1 MIVIP
6 AIDIQ
11 GGRCVQLRQGVK
23 NSASVYGD
31 DPAAM
36 ARRWVDAGARRLHVV
51 DLDGAFAGE
60 PVNAA
65 LVAGV
70 VRAAGDVP
78 VQVGGGIRSLEA
90 ADKLLSLGV
99 AQVILGTRAITEP
112 QFLREAA
119 QRFPGRVILGLDA
132 RAGRA
137 ATAGW
142 DETTAL
148 DAVEFAAGVADLAL
162 FAIVFTDIERD
173 GMLSGV
179 NAVATAAVANAAGTP
194 VIASGG
200 VRDLDDIQRLRDL
213 GLKEDAL
220 LGVIA
225 GSALYEGTL
234 DLESAQRLAAGASA
248 A

>member
-23 NSASVYGD
+23 DSASVYGD

-234 DLESAQRLAAGASA
+234 DLEPAQRLAAGASA

>member
-119 QRFPGRVILGLDA
+119 QRFPGCVMLGLDA

-142 DETTAL
+142 DETTAV

-179 NAVATAAVANAAGTP
+179 NAAATAAVANAAGTP

-234 DLESAQRLAAGASA
+234 DLEPAQRLAAGAA
-248 A
+248 AA

>member
-11 GGRCVQLRQGVK
+11 DGRCVQLRQGVK
-23 NSASVYGD
+23 DSASVYGD

-78 VQVGGGIRSLEA
+78 VQVGGGIRSLKA

-142 DETTAL
+142 GETTAV

-179 NAVATAAVANAAGTP
+179 NAAATAAVANAAGTP

>member
-36 ARRWVDAGARRLHVV
+36 AWRWVDAGARRLHVV

>member
-36 ARRWVDAGARRLHVV
+36 ARRWVDAGAQRLHVV

-90 ADKLLSLGV
+90 ADKLLSLGA

-142 DETTAL
+142 DETTAV

-179 NAVATAAVANAAGTP
+179 NATATAAVANAAGTP

>member
-142 DETTAL
+142 DETTAV

>member
-11 GGRCVQLRQGVK
+11 GGRCVQLRQGVQDT
-23 NSASVYGD
+23 ASVYGD

-36 ARRWVDAGARRLHVV
+36 ARRWVGAGAQRLHVV

-142 DETTAL
+142 DETTAV

-179 NAVATAAVANAAGTP
+179 NAAATAAVANAAGTP

-234 DLESAQRLAAGASA
+234 DLEPAQRLAAGASA

>member
-11 GGRCVQLRQGVK
+11 GGRCVQLRQGVQDT
-23 NSASVYGD
+23 ASVYGD

-36 ARRWVDAGARRLHVV
+36 ARRWVGAGAQRLHVV

-112 QFLREAA
+112 QFLREAV

-142 DETTAL
+142 DETTAV

-179 NAVATAAVANAAGTP
+179 NAAATAAVANAAGTP

-234 DLESAQRLAAGASA
+234 DLEPAQRLAAGASA

>member
-23 NSASVYGD
+23 DSASVYGD

-36 ARRWVDAGARRLHVV
+36 ARRWVGAGARRLHVV

-70 VRAAGDVP
+70 VQAAGEVP

-112 QFLREAA
+112 QFLRETA

-142 DETTAL
+142 DETTAV

-179 NAVATAAVANAAGTP
+179 NAAATAAVANAAGTP

-200 VRDLDDIQRLRDL
+200 VRDLDDIQRLRGL

-234 DLESAQRLAAGASA
+234 DLEPAQRLAAGASA

>member
-119 QRFPGRVILGLDA
+119 QRFPGRVMLGLDA

-179 NAVATAAVANAAGTP
+179 NAAATAAVANAAGTP

-234 DLESAQRLAAGASA
+234 DLESAQRLVAGASA

>member
-23 NSASVYGD
+23 DSASVYGD

-36 ARRWVDAGARRLHVV
+36 ARRWVDAGAQRLHVV

-90 ADKLLSLGV
+90 ADKLLSLGA

-142 DETTAL
+142 DETTAV

-179 NAVATAAVANAAGTP
+179 NATATAAVANAAGTP

>member
-1 MIVIP
+1 M
-6 AIDIQ
+6 
-11 GGRCVQLRQGVK
+11 
-23 NSASVYGD
+23 
-31 DPAAM
+31 
-36 ARRWVDAGARRLHVV
+36 

-112 QFLREAA
+112 QFLRETA

-142 DETTAL
+142 DETTAV

-179 NAVATAAVANAAGTP
+179 NAAATAAVANAAGTP

-200 VRDLDDIQRLRDL
+200 VRDLDDIQRLRGL

-234 DLESAQRLAAGASA
+234 DLEPAQRLAAGASA